1 MEPLTR
7 QMAERRIG
15 MKQSFRETV
24 RLIQSDFVKRCEYEH
39 KTYRF
44 RQSIKFLL
52 YPACL
57 SVVIYRFQRF
67 FYTHHLPMIA
77 SILKGINE
85 VMLSVSIHSD
95 TVIGERFMIMHSSF
109 VNIGPRVNIGT
120 DFIAVHHNGIMPS
133 PFYSAQSASLPN
145 GPTIGNHVILG
156 GGAMITG
163 DVVIGDHVK
172 ISMNAS
178 VEDSFES
185 HAVLFGVPARNV
197 AK

>member
-1 MEPLTR
+1 
-7 QMAERRIG
+7 
-15 MKQSFRETV
+15 MKQSFSETIK
-24 RLIQSDFVKRCEYEH
+24 LIKSDFIKRCEYEH

-44 RQSIKFLL
+44 RQSLKFLF

-57 SVVIYRFQRF
+57 SVVIYRLQRF
-67 FYTHHLPMIA
+67 FFTNHLALFA
-77 SILKGINE
+77 SILKAVNE
-85 VMLSVSIHSD
+85 VLLSVSIHSD

-109 VNIGPRVNIGT
+109 VNIGPRVKIGT

-133 PFYSAQSASLPN
+133 PFFSGDSTSLPN

-163 DVVIGDHVK
+163 DIVIGDHVK

-185 HAVLFGVPARNV
+185 YAVLFGVPARNV
-197 AK
+197 AKKTAE